1 MDWRGRR
8 VLVTGAGGFIGS
20 HLAETLARR
29 GAQVRAM
36 VRYTSDGRA
45 GWLQTR
51 PEDVAG
57 AIEVFPADI
66 RDRGR
71 VQAAVQGCEAVFH
84 LAALIS
90 IPWSYEAPESY
101 VDTNVRGTLNVLE
114 ACRGVAGVRLVH
126 TSTSEVY
133 GTPEQV
139 PISESHPVRA
149 QSPYAATKAAADQLA
164 LSYHASFGVRAVVLR
179 PFNTYGP
186 RQSTRGVLPTILAQ
200 LLTGRRT
207 IRLGSLWPRRDL
219 TYVDDTVAGFIAAA
233 ESDAAIGRTVQL
245 GTGRDVS
252 IRELADLIMRVLGVQ
267 ATIESVEARTRPEAS
282 EVRHLRSSPD
292 LARELLGWQPQV
304 ALEDGITRT
313 ADWMRGR
320 LGELRP
326 DEYAV

>member
-8 VLVTGAGGFIGS
+8 VLVTGGGGFIGS
-20 HLAETLARR
+20 HLAEALARR
-29 GAQVRAM
+29 GAHVRAM
-36 VRYTSDGRA
+36 VRYTSEGRA
-45 GWLQTR
+45 GWLDSL
-51 PEDVAG
+51 PPDLLG
-57 AIEVFPADI
+57 AVEVFPADI

-71 VQAAVQGCEAVFH
+71 VQAAVRDCEAVFH

-114 ACRGVAGVRLVH
+114 ACRGAAGVRLVH

-149 QSPYAATKAAADQLA
+149 QSPYAATKAAADQLV

-200 LLTGRRT
+200 LLTGRRS

-252 IRELADLIMRVLGVQ
+252 IQELADLAMRVLGLQ
-267 ATIESVEARTRPEAS
+267 AAIESVGERTRPEGS
-282 EVRHLRSSPD
+282 EVRRLLSSPD
-292 LARELLGWQPQV
+292 LARELLGWQPTV
-304 ALEDGITRT
+304 ALEDGIART

-320 LGELRP
+320 LGDLRP
-326 DEYAV
+326 DDYAV